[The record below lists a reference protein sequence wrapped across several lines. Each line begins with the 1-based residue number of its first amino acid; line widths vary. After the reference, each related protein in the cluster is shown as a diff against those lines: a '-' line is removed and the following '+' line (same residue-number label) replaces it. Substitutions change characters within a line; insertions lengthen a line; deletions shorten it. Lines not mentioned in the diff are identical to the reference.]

1 MLARRSSGS
10 ARNRRLD
17 EYFRRLGAA
26 ARTGEVD
33 VEALLRQAVEV
44 AVDEALRRGGGDGAP
59 GDGELRRELEELR
72 AEVAELRRAVE
83 ELRASL
89 GRAGAGGGGLD
100 AAALAKAVAEAV
112 GRVLQRYCSGAALAA
127 AGQRLQEARSGDG
140 ASGDEPRWLRALR
153 ERLRSRGYLFTH
165 ELPPEL
171 RDEFDPEQARAR
183 GLVVLPLGGSYL
195 VATREAYD
203 DFVSRLKGLRTSDE
217 YEAEAKLGRYR
228 LLFRV
233 LRGEGAV
240 YYAGP
245 GRGWV
250 LSLHA

>member
-1 MLARRSSGS
+1 MLARRGGGS

-17 EYFRRLGAA
+17 EYFRQLGAA

-33 VEALLRQAVEV
+33 VEALLRRAVEA
-44 AVDEALRRGGGDGAP
+44 AVDEAIRRAGGAAGS
-59 GDGELRRELEELR
+59 DGELRREIEELR
-72 AEVAELRRAVE
+72 AEVAGLRRAVE
-83 ELRASL
+83 ELRAAVER
-89 GRAGAGGGGLD
+89 GAAGSGGGLD

-112 GRVLQRYCSGAALAA
+112 GRVLQRYCSSAALA
-127 AGQRLQEARSGDG
+127 AGQRLPGAGGGDG
-140 ASGDEPRWLRALR
+140 SGDEPRWLRALR

-165 ELPPEL
+165 ELPPEI

-195 VATREAYD
+195 VASREAYD
-203 DFVSRLKGLRTSDE
+203 DFVSRLRSLRTSDE

-250 LSLHA
+250 LSLH